1 MYCDIPQLLY
11 FQMCFHHPVEQICVV
26 TKAKDYFV
34 NLEILYTSV
43 KPSVQTLTPNV
54 RGKYYI
60 PYIFFVKAG
69 RPVLHLDCAY
79 SCQMPRAS
87 MLFHKMQIYLWT
99 IYVYQVK

>member
-43 KPSVQTLTPNV
+43 KLSVQTLTPNV

-60 PYIFFVKAG
+60 PYIFMPNATCLYALPQNANLFVDYICVPGK
-69 RPVLHLDCAY
+69 VTLLN
-79 SCQMPRAS
+79 
-87 MLFHKMQIYLWT
+87 I
-99 IYVYQVK
+99 